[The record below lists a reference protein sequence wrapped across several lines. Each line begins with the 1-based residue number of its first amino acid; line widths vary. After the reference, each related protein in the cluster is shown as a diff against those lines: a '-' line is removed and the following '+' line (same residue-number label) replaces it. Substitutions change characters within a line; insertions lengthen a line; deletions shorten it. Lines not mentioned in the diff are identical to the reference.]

1 MADKTF
7 NKLPHN
13 LMQHL
18 PFYELSNSE
27 FNSLNSIWMRDLDLV
42 TDSFNI
48 LPNPNKLDENDP
60 DLMLSNITSN
70 YYSVTKLNRLLEN
83 KKSKSLSLF
92 HCNVRS
98 LPKNL
103 NLVNDLIY
111 TLSNRPDILAVTET
125 RLNNNTIVNTQI
137 LGYNFYHQDSPTAA
151 GGAGIYISQTLKSS
165 IRTDI
170 KFSTEQDA
178 YSGVHSACGENG
190 HNVGCDGKVKP
201 NKPKW

>member
-1 MADKTF
+1 
-7 NKLPHN
+7 
-13 LMQHL
+13 
-18 PFYELSNSE
+18 
-27 FNSLNSIWMRDLDLV
+27 MRDLDLV
-42 TDSFNI
+42 ADLFYI

-83 KKSKSLSLF
+83 KRSKSLSLF

-103 NLVNDLIY
+103 NLINDLTY

-125 RLNNNTIVNTQI
+125 RLNNNTVVNIQI
-137 LGYNFYHQDSPTAA
+137 PGYNFYHQDSPTAA
-151 GGAGIYISQTLKSS
+151 GRAGIYISQTLKSS

-170 KFSTEQDA
+170 KLIF
-178 YSGVHSACGENG
+178 Y
-190 HNVGCDGKVKP
+190 
-201 NKPKW
+201 